1 MTIPANIEQE
11 DLQTL
16 VGDVADL
23 TKDFGEMINLINEQK
38 IAYDKNLVDTINK
51 AVESLKKLNNDIKA
65 LLEGLM
71 QQMEDATK
79 ENAADGV

>member
-16 VGDVADL
+16 VSDVADL

-38 IAYDKNLVDTINK
+38 IAYDKELVDTINK

-71 QQMEDATK
+71 QQMENATR
-79 ENAADGV
+79 ENATDGV